1 MTPPKPL
8 FVVTQDTGGA
18 SVAALRLLDA
28 LRANDIDATMLTYY
42 KQIKHPHVQS
52 VLPKASTI
60 EKFWLRTVMRRA
72 MRQSE
77 VYRVQHHAMWSS
89 NRLQNPFHNIL
100 NRSEANLLHLH
111 WVGTG
116 LLPLAAL
123 PKLNKPII
131 WTLHDMWAFTGGC
144 HYSQGCSRYQTHC
157 QNCPLLDNPH
167 KHDTSYHVFE
177 DKLKHWRDVPMTIIT
192 PSRWLAD
199 CARQSVILGS
209 KNIEVIPNPID
220 TTEFYPFDK
229 TCARKLMKLPADKK
243 LILFGAGYIHAP
255 GKGFSALQTALAE
268 LNPDTTELVLFGG
281 GDVDARALPV
291 RVHPQGVVDDLRLL
305 LLYNAA
311 DVLVL
316 PSREDNLPN
325 TVMEALACGT
335 PCVAFNIG
343 GMPDMIDH
351 QQNGYLAQP
360 FEVADLAKGI
370 EWVLSEADAAVLS
383 HHARQKVLSHFSMDT
398 VAKQYITVYERVL
411 QESKL

>member
-1 MTPPKPL
+1 MTLPKPL
-8 FVVTQDTGGA
+8 LVVTQDTGGA

-28 LRANDIDATMLTYY
+28 LRANTVNATMLTYY
-42 KQIKHPHVQS
+42 KQTKHPHVKS
-52 VLPKASTI
+52 ALARISGI
-60 EKFWLRTVMRRA
+60 EKLWLRTVIRRA
-72 MRQSE
+72 MNQSE
-77 VYRVQHHAMWSS
+77 AYRVQHHAMWSS
-89 NRLQNPFHNIL
+89 NRLANPFHNIL
-100 NRSEANLLHLH
+100 NRSDANLLHLH

-116 LLPLAAL
+116 LLPLAAF

-144 HYSQGCSRYQTHC
+144 HYSQGCNRYQTHC

-167 KHDTSYHVFE
+167 EHDTSYHVFE

-192 PSRWLAD
+192 PSHWLAD
-199 CARQSVILGS
+199 CARNSVILQN
-209 KNIEVIPNPID
+209 KTIEVIPNPID

-255 GKGFSALQTALAE
+255 GKGFSALQAALAK
-268 LNPDTTELVLFGG
+268 LNPETTELVLFGG
-281 GDVDARALPV
+281 GDVDASAFPV
-291 RVHPQGVVDDLRLL
+291 RVHQKGVVDDLRLL

-360 FEVADLAKGI
+360 FAVDDLAHGI
-370 EWVLSEADAAVLS
+370 EWVLSEADAAALS
-383 HHARQKVLSHFSMDT
+383 HYAREKVLSRFSMDV
-398 VAKQYITVYERVL
+398 VAKQYIAVYERVL
-411 QESKL
+411 EESQR